1 MKFII
6 DTSILADLEKGETAV
21 SKRLLAVTGD
31 LDLSAYNITFVN
43 LFEFLF
49 GIKLRSPKNQRIA
62 LEFIDKFW
70 VLHTTNETSKIL
82 ANLRFKYDKK
92 GIVLSLADFIIAA
105 LAIENDLTLVT
116 RDTDFEKIA
125 ELKRIII

>member
-21 SKRLLAVTGD
+21 SKRLLAVTGN

-49 GIKLRSPKNQRIA
+49 GIKLRSPKNQQIA

-70 VLHTTNETSKIL
+70 VLHTSNETSKIL

-116 RDTDFEKIA
+116 RDTDFEKIT